1 MKRLINLYLNS
12 FTGLSKE
19 VWWLALVSLINRA
32 GTMVVPFLSL
42 YLTKELNFTLSDVGW
57 IMTSFGLGSV
67 AGSWLGGR
75 FTDKIGAYQVM
86 VFSLCGAGILFLG
99 LQFIE
104 SFVGLCIGI
113 FILMTVADMFRPAM
127 FVALGTYTK
136 PENKTRSLTLVRLAI
151 NLGFSIGPAIGGLI
165 IFVFSYQGLF
175 WIDGLTCLL
184 AGFILLKLLNP
195 KKIETTEVSINPHAK
210 SAYTD
215 GQFWIFVVAMVIF
228 SFVFLQLLS
237 TLPIYYDQYHCLSE
251 LQIGWLFA
259 ANGILI
265 FLLEMPLVKYFE
277 SSRFPALILVIG
289 GVFLVGLGYVI
300 LILTAWQGILMI
312 SMVLLTVGEMLAFPF
327 SNAYAMERSKRGN
340 AGEYM
345 AFYSIAF
352 SLGHVFGH
360 NTGMQLVN
368 KIGFEKTWFVL
379 GILILLAM
387 ALIWRL
393 YRIAKK

>member
-1 MKRLINLYLNS
+1 MKRLANLYFNS
-12 FTGLSKE
+12 FAGLSKE
-19 VWWLALVSLINRA
+19 VWWLALVSLVNRA

-57 IMTSFGLGSV
+57 VMTSFGLGSV

-86 VFSLCGAGILFLG
+86 VFSLVGAGILFLG

-104 SFVGLCIGI
+104 SFVGLCIGV
-113 FILMTVADMFRPAM
+113 FILMSVADMFRPAM
-127 FVALGTYTK
+127 FVALGTYSK

-151 NLGFSIGPAIGGLI
+151 NLGFSIGPALGGLI
-165 IFVFSYQGLF
+165 IFALSYRGLF

-195 KKIETTEVSINPHAK
+195 KKIEATEVTINPNAK
-210 SAYTD
+210 SAYLD
-215 GQFWIFVVAMVIF
+215 GQFWLFVSAMVIF

-237 TLPIYYDQYHCLSE
+237 TLPIYYDQYHHLTE
-251 LQIGWLFA
+251 LEIGFLFA

-265 FLLEMPLVKYFE
+265 FLIEMPLVKFLE
-277 SSRFPALILVIG
+277 NSRMPVILLMFC
-289 GVFLVGLGYVI
+289 GVFIVGLGYVI
-300 LILTAWQGILMI
+300 LNLTPWQGILWV
-312 SMVLLTVGEMLAFPF
+312 SMVLLTFGEMLAFPF
-327 SNAYAMERSKRGN
+327 SNTYAMERSKRGN
-340 AGEYM
+340 SGEYM

-352 SLGHVFGH
+352 SVGHVFGH
-360 NTGMQLVN
+360 NTGMQLAN
-368 KIGFEKTWFVL
+368 GIGFEKTLYFL
-379 GILILLAM
+379 GFLSLVAM
-387 ALIWRL
+387 GLIWQL

>member
-42 YLTKELNFTLSDVGW
+42 YLTKELDFTLGDVGW

-104 SFVGLCIGI
+104 SFIGLCIGI

-175 WIDGLTCLL
+175 WIDGITCLL

-195 KKIETTEVSINPHAK
+195 KKIEATEVSINPYAK

-259 ANGILI
+259 GNGILI

-300 LILTAWQGILMI
+300 LNLTAWQGILMI

>member
-1 MKRLINLYLNS
+1 
-12 FTGLSKE
+12 
-19 VWWLALVSLINRA
+19 
-32 GTMVVPFLSL
+32 MVVPFLSL
-42 YLTKELNFTLSDVGW
+42 YLTKELDFTLGDVGW

-104 SFVGLCIGI
+104 SFIGLCIGI

-175 WIDGLTCLL
+175 WIDGITCLL

-195 KKIETTEVSINPHAK
+195 KKIEATEVSINPYAK

-259 ANGILI
+259 GNGILI

-300 LILTAWQGILMI
+300 LNLTAWQGILMI